1 LSEVHVHTDS
11 VIQIN

>member
-1 LSEVHVHTDS
+1 MNS

>member
-1 LSEVHVHTDS
+1 VHTDS